1 MLLDLINLERIR
13 KAIIY
18 AGLILLTLLVQN
30 IVLSRIAIFG
40 VRAFIVPIIVVAVGF
55 FEGGVWGAVFGLFMG
70 VFCDISMNDVPVL
83 MTVLCPL
90 IGFFSGALAIF
101 FVNKRFFSFFFVCLA
116 ALAITA
122 VCQMFK
128 FIVLTDT
135 NAWSPL
141 ITGALQ
147 TLLALPFTFAV
158 YYPCRALSRL
168 DLTK

>member
-90 IGFFSGALAIF
+90 IGFSPAHSQYFLLTNASS
-101 FVNKRFFSFFFVCLA
+101 RFFS
-116 ALAITA
+116 
-122 VCQMFK
+122 
-128 FIVLTDT
+128 
-135 NAWSPL
+135 S
-141 ITGALQ
+141 
-147 TLLALPFTFAV
+147 ALPHL
-158 YYPCRALSRL
+158 P
-168 DLTK
+168 